1 MVYNNLG
8 ELGASMAGI
17 IRVNSRGQLEILD
30 HEKIKGLGI
39 DHLIHEAIFNPSQ
52 EIREACAWLIQNISL
67 QLGIIPSSIM
77 EMHQAMG
84 REEVK
89 GFTVP
94 AINLRSLT
102 YDMARAAF
110 QAACRHQVG
119 ALIFEIARSEIAY
132 TQQQP
137 LEYAL
142 AVMAAAIKEEF
153 RGPLF
158 LQGDHFQISAKRF
171 AQDPQAEMQAIKDLI
186 KAAIAAGFYNID
198 IDASTLVDLKP
209 TSITEQQRRNFE
221 LTAELTDY
229 IRSLELPGIT
239 ISIGGEIGEVGGKNS
254 TVQELR
260 VFMDNYLEVLSRQY
274 SHKKGISK
282 ISVQTGTTHGGIPLP
297 DGTIASV
304 KLDLGTLEKLSQ
316 IARQEYGLAGA
327 VQHGASTLPE
337 EYFDKFPQVGCAE
350 IHLATGFQNILFESP
365 HFPNGLR
372 ERIYNYIRKEL
383 AVERN
388 AGDTEEQFLYKT
400 RKKALG
406 PFKEDIWHLFPD
418 AKEGLRQE
426 LAQKFE
432 LLFYKL
438 QVINT
443 RDILNKYIAVM
454 LPPPLPLPEGL
465 SQALL

>member
-17 IRVNSRGQLEILD
+17 IRINSQGQLEILD
-30 HEKIKGLGI
+30 QEKIKGLGI
-39 DHLIHEAIFNPSQ
+39 DHLIQEAIFNPSQ
-52 EIREACAWLIQNISL
+52 EIREACAWLIQNIAL
-67 QLGIIPSSIM
+67 QLGIIPSSIT
-77 EMHQAMG
+77 EMYQAMG

-110 QAACRHQVG
+110 QVACRHRVG

-132 TQQQP
+132 TQQHP

-158 LQGDHFQISAKRF
+158 LQGDHFQLNAKRF

-186 KAAIAAGFYNID
+186 KEAIAAGFYNID
-198 IDASTLVDLKP
+198 VDASTLVDLKP

-221 LTAELTDY
+221 LTVALTDY
-229 IRSLELPGIT
+229 IRGLELPGIT

-254 TVQELR
+254 TVEELR
-260 VFMDNYLEVLSRQY
+260 AFMDNYLEVLSRQY

-383 AVERN
+383 ADERN

-406 PFKEDIWHLFPD
+406 PFKEDIWHLFSD
-418 AKEGLRQE
+418 AKDGFRQE

-454 LPPPLPLPEGL
+454 LPPSSPLPEGL